1 MAQCPFCTS
10 QIDEEL
16 ARFGGHCPKCVIEIP
31 GDETPTDPGIGKRVE
46 EQVETERQRRWGVVA
61 AVAALVLVVLVG
73 AGSVLWWRIDQQR
86 QADLVAQ
93 LEAEAEAGF
102 YINPAE
108 AHELPTLEHEQE
120 QQVAQG
126 GGAVHSPRGSS
137 GGGTVT
143 TIPSG
148 SGSSKSNSFDFIGTS
163 GADQP
168 ELAKLHERT
177 IDVSPGADL
186 GAVGLT
192 VPQVSISRT
201 GLDSV
206 ALSDPEEIR
215 AAVGLALKAYSKQI
229 TTCYNRRLKLTPDLA
244 GTWEV
249 SFTIRTTGRTSNIGV
264 VPQSTVDSA
273 LETCMRES
281 IAAWTFQPMVQPQ
294 NFAKPYTFGV
304 Q

>member
-1 MAQCPFCTS
+1 MAQCPFCKIP
-10 QIDEEL
+10 IDDEL

-31 GDETPTDPGIGKRVE
+31 GDETPTDPGVGKRVE
-46 EQVETERQRRWGVVA
+46 EQVETERQRRWGVIA

-73 AGSVLWWRIDQQR
+73 ASSVLWWRIDQKR
-86 QADLVAQ
+86 QADLLAQ
-93 LEAEAEAGF
+93 LAAEAENGF

-108 AHELPTLEHEQE
+108 AHELPTIEKEQE
-120 QQVAQG
+120 QAVAQS
-126 GGAVHSPRGSS
+126 GGAAHAPRGSS

-143 TIPSG
+143 TVPSG
-148 SGSSKSNSFDFIGTS
+148 SGSSKSKSFDFIGNS
-163 GADQP
+163 GADEP

-186 GAVGLT
+186 GSVGLT

-201 GLDSV
+201 GLGSV
-206 ALSDPEEIR
+206 ALSDPDEIR
-215 AAVGLALKAYSKQI
+215 TAVGTALKAYSQQI

-249 SFTIRTTGRTSNIGV
+249 SFTILTTGRTSNIGV
-264 VPQSTVDSA
+264 VPQNTVDAA

-281 IAAWTFQPMVQPQ
+281 IAAWTFQSMVQPQ

>member
-1 MAQCPFCTS
+1 MAQCPFCKS
-10 QIDEEL
+10 QIDDEL

-46 EQVETERQRRWGVVA
+46 QQVETERQRRWGVFA
-61 AVAALVLVVLVG
+61 AVAALVVVVLVG
-73 AGSVLWWRIDQQR
+73 AGSVLWWRIDQQH
-86 QADLVAQ
+86 QAELMAQ
-93 LEAEAEAGF
+93 LAAEAEAEF

-108 AHELPTLEHEQE
+108 AHQLPTLDTEQE

-126 GGAVHSPRGSS
+126 GGAAHRPR
-137 GGGTVT
+137 GTVT
-143 TIPSG
+143 DVP
-148 SGSSKSNSFDFIGTS
+148 SSKSFDFIGNS
-163 GADQP
+163 EAGEP

-186 GAVGLT
+186 GSVGLS
-192 VPQVSISRT
+192 VPQIEISRT
-201 GLDSV
+201 GLSSL

-215 AAVGLALKAYSKQI
+215 LSVGTALKVYSKQI

-249 SFTIRTTGRTSNIGV
+249 SFTILTTGRTSNIGV
-264 VPQSTVDSA
+264 SPQSTVDA
-273 LETCMRES
+273 QLETCMRES
-281 IAAWTFQPMVQPQ
+281 IASWTFQPMVQPQ